1 MFRNQKLSTML
12 TMVISLVAVICITL
26 LYVSARFE
34 MTNLMKA
41 AALENMESDLNAQA
55 ILIEEYVEHQENLLQ
70 EYGANPK
77 VGEFLKN
84 PEDVKNQKEVQEYTE
99 KYYAHLDNWE
109 GIYTGEWNTHV
120 IAHSNPKVVGIT
132 TREGEPLKFLQ
143 DAMINSGSVYNAGII
158 VSPASQKLTLSM
170 YCPIYDEKGQKILGY
185 VGGGPFADD
194 LKEMLESLEVE
205 QNIDTA
211 YSMIHVDS
219 AMYIFDEDETK
230 TGTSIDDAMLLKVIQ
245 DINEKQ
251 GADRGS
257 FVCDDGKGNNYIISY
272 QYDKRHGW
280 AVVAKNSEEALYAEV
295 YKTMRILGILCV
307 LSCVMIAGLS
317 WIFIHFH
324 TKPLL
329 YITDALL
336 NLKDL
341 KINREPRLD
350 KYINC
355 KSEVGKIA
363 TALDSLCGSFNDI
376 IGTLGGCS
384 DSLTQSA
391 AKMSDSS
398 HVLITCVEDNAE
410 TTEQFAAHT
419 EKINQTVKNVDEE
432 ISGISQV
439 VSQVEEKI
447 QLGNTRSKE
456 LMDKVLKMRNIASE
470 SLENT
475 KNKIEENNNAIR
487 MAMVDL
493 QSLTQI
499 DEMAARILDIT
510 SQTNLLSLNA
520 SIEAARAGEAGRGFT
535 VVAGEI
541 GELANTSSQTVTEIQ
556 AICNETRKNI
566 VKVQECFDNIIM
578 FMQNDIKIQFEEFV
592 SATNEYN
599 VSIAQ
604 IQEIIKEISTCSQ
617 VFVQSVS
624 SIQNQIDAVWDN
636 QAKDKVSVEDIL
648 EKVEQTTQ
656 LTEELAHIVHKNEN
670 NAESIRNIVGRFSCE
685 R

>member
-1 MFRNQKLSTML
+1 
-12 TMVISLVAVICITL
+12 
-26 LYVSARFE
+26 
-34 MTNLMKA
+34 
-41 AALENMESDLNAQA
+41 
-55 ILIEEYVEHQENLLQ
+55 
-70 EYGANPK
+70 
-77 VGEFLKN
+77 
-84 PEDVKNQKEVQEYTE
+84 
-99 KYYAHLDNWE
+99 
-109 GIYTGEWNTHV
+109 
-120 IAHSNPKVVGIT
+120 
-132 TREGEPLKFLQ
+132 
-143 DAMINSGSVYNAGII
+143 
-158 VSPASQKLTLSM
+158 
-170 YCPIYDEKGQKILGY
+170 
-185 VGGGPFADD
+185 
-194 LKEMLESLEVE
+194 
-205 QNIDTA
+205 
-211 YSMIHVDS
+211 MIHVDS

-230 TGTSIDDAMLLKVIQ
+230 TGNSIDDTMLLKVIQ
-245 DINEKQ
+245 EINEKQ

-280 AVVAKNSEEALYAEV
+280 AVVAKNSEEALYAQV

-341 KINREPRLD
+341 KISRESRLD

-419 EKINQTVKNVDEE
+419 EKINQTVKNVDDE

-566 VKVQECFDNIIM
+566 VKVQDCFDNIIM
-578 FMQNDIKIQFEEFV
+578 FMQNDIRMQFEEFV

-604 IQEIIKEISTCSQ
+604 IQEIIKEISICSQ

-624 SIQNQIDAVWDN
+624 SIQSQIDAVWDN
-636 QAKDKVSVEDIL
+636 QAKDEVSVEDIL